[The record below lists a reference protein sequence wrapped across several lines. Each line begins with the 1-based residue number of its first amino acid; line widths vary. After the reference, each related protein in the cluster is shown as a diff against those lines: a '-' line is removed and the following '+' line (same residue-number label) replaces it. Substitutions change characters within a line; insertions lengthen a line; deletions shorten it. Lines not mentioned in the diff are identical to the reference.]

1 MPRQHEFIENNYW
14 TSPRLIATDYSTRRL
29 PEKTDVLVI
38 GGGYTGIVTALCL
51 RNADVA
57 VTLIDQE
64 RIGSTASAKN
74 GGMALTGL
82 SVSLSTIKKTFGREK
97 MIRLYRESL
106 ESIDCVEKLIRKGE
120 IDCDFKRSG
129 YLQAAYKP
137 RHFSGLKKD
146 QEFLSRE
153 LNHETI
159 LVPADRMNDEIG
171 SNLYHGGLIEPISA
185 GLHPAK
191 YIAGLINMADNAG
204 VDIHEGIKARKI
216 VRQGSRFSVSTNAGI
231 ILADNVVVAT
241 NGYTTNLTPWQM
253 KRLIPVESFM
263 VSTQELPEKEL
274 QSLIP
279 NNRMVFDTKRFLY
292 YFRMSPDGKRLL
304 FGGRPRQF
312 RQSFSDKAV
321 QIRKDML
328 KVFPQLADYSV
339 DYAWSGILGFTADYM
354 PVIGQNEGI
363 HYAMGYCGHGVG
375 MSTYFGF
382 KLADMI
388 LGKELNTLFA
398 ANRSR
403 PIPLYSG
410 NPWFLP
416 VAHEYYKALDRIA

>member
-14 TSPRLIATDYSTRRL
+14 TTPCPIVTDYSTRRL

-38 GGGYTGIVTALCL
+38 GGGYTGMVAALCL

-57 VTLIDQE
+57 VTVIDQE
-64 RIGSTASAKN
+64 RIGSTVSAKN

-82 SVSLSTIKKTFGREK
+82 SVSLSTIKKKFGREK
-97 MIRLYRESL
+97 MVRLYRESL
-106 ESIDCVEKLIRKGE
+106 ESIDCVEQLIHKGE
-120 IDCDFKRSG
+120 IDCDFNRSG

-137 RHFSGLKKD
+137 RHLSGLKKD

-159 LVPADRMNDEIG
+159 LVPADRMNDELG
-171 SNLYHGGLIEPISA
+171 SNLYHGGLIEPLSA

-191 YIAGLINMADNAG
+191 YIAGLVTMADNAG
-204 VDIHEGIKARKI
+204 VDIHEGVQVRKI
-216 VRQGSRFSVSTNAGI
+216 EPQGGRFLVSTSTGT
-231 ILADNVVVAT
+231 ILAGNVVVTT

-263 VSTQELPEKEL
+263 ISTQELPEKKL
-274 QSLIP
+274 LSLIP
-279 NNRMVFDTKRFLY
+279 NNRMIFDTKRFLY
-292 YFRMSPDGKRLL
+292 YFRLSPDGKRLL

-312 RQSFSDKAV
+312 RQSFSNKAV
-321 QIRKDML
+321 QIRNDML
-328 KVFPQLADYSV
+328 EVFPQLAGYSI
-339 DYAWSGILGFTADYM
+339 DYAWSGNLGFTADSM

-375 MSTYFGF
+375 MSTYLGF
-382 KLADMI
+382 KLADMV
-388 LGKELNTLFA
+388 LGKGLNTLFA

-416 VAHEYYKALDRIA
+416 IVHE